1 MNEKILSMTFGQHIL
16 YGMTCSTLQEAV
28 DYNPSVQDSIK
39 MIDLIIRLDSPEN
52 HNTELT
58 PSEAIQEYPDKV
70 VEIFSDFYDTYQ
82 NIIWGLIP

>member
-1 MNEKILSMTFGQHIL
+1 MTFGQHIL